1 MAMKCPECG
10 KPAHTR
16 SSNYLSDVT
25 KATYYQ
31 CKNIYCSCT
40 FTTLESLDKIICRM
54 PKNSESQP
62 HPLEKSNSQHMLG
75 KYGNSFQMKDRHQQ
89 P

>member
-1 MAMKCPECG
+1 MTMKCPECG
-10 KPAHTR
+10 TAAHTR
-16 SSNYLSDVT
+16 SSNYLSTVT

-31 CKNIYCSCT
+31 CRNIYCSCT

-54 PKNSESQP
+54 PKNGENQPKES
-62 HPLEKSNSQHMLG
+62 SSQHTLG
-75 KYGNSFQMKDRHQQ
+75 KYGNSFQMKNRHQQ